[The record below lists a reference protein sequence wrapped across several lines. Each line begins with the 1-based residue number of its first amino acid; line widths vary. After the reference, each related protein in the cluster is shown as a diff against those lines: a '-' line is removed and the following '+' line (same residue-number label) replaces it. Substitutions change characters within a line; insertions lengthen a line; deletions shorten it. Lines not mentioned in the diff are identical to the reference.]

1 MAEKVVVTK
10 SKLNALAAEL
20 RTLIG
25 FTGNKTLDALTEEVA
40 HYDPRPDTS
49 DATATAAQILKPYT
63 AYVNGGKVTGEVES
77 RAAQTIAP
85 STKAQTIPAGVYLEG
100 AQTIKAAPLQNKTVT
115 PAKTQQSVKADAAY
129 YGLDTVT
136 VKAAPLQA
144 KTVAPTTEEQTLTP
158 DAGYIGF
165 SEVTVQ
171 ASSGVKRATRIVS
184 GSGTNNLSIEGT
196 GITKVLAC
204 SVVCATDYADITT
217 SNVVYAGLLCGDE
230 NMSAVTTRTL
240 STTNVSRS
248 NLFRCVMSTDGNTI
262 YAFVSGGNVE
272 FSDAYQYFVEIFGT

>member
-63 AYVNGGKVTGEVES
+63 AYVNGGKVTGEIES

-115 PAKTQQSVKADAAY
+115 PSKTQQSVKADAAY

-136 VKAAPLQA
+136 VKAAPLQT
-144 KTVAPTTEEQTLTP
+144 KTVAPTTEAQTLTP

-171 ASSGVKRATRIVS
+171 ASSGVKKAGYLVPGSDTNALAIA
-184 GSGTNNLSIEGT
+184 GSGITN
-196 GITKVLAC
+196 VMAC
-204 SVVCATDYADITT
+204 NVVCTTGYADITE
-217 SNVVYAGLLCGDE
+217 SSIVYAGLLGGDE
-230 NMSAVTTRTL
+230 NMSAITTRVMA
-240 STTNVSRS
+240 TTSLNRS
-248 NLFRCVMSTDGNTI
+248 NLFRCAATGDDEISCYVNNTN
-262 YAFVSGGNVE
+262 AK
-272 FSDAYQYFVEIFGT
+272 FSSAYQYLVEIFGT

>member
-63 AYVNGGKVTGEVES
+63 AYVNGGKVTGEIES

-115 PAKTQQSVKADAAY
+115 PSKTQQSVKADAAY

-144 KTVAPTTEEQTLTP
+144 KTVAPTTEAQTFAP

-171 ASSGVKRATRIVS
+171 ASSGVKKAGYLVP
-184 GSGTNNLSIEGT
+184 GSGTNALAIAGS
-196 GITKVLAC
+196 GITNVMAC
-204 SVVCATDYADITT
+204 NVVCTTGYADITE
-217 SNVVYAGLLCGDE
+217 SNVVYAGLLGGDE
-230 NMSAVTTRTL
+230 NMSAITTRVMA
-240 STTNVSRS
+240 TTSLSRS
-248 NLFRCVMSTDGNTI
+248 NLFRCAATGDDEISCYVNNTN
-262 YAFVSGGNVE
+262 AK
-272 FSDAYQYFVEIFGT
+272 FSSAYQYLVEIFGT

>member
-10 SKLNALAAEL
+10 SKLNALAREL

-49 DATATAAQILKPYT
+49 DTTATAAQILKPYT
-63 AYVNGGKVTGEVES
+63 AYVNGGKVTGEIES

-100 AQTIKAAPLQNKTVT
+100 TQTIKAAPLQNKTAT
-115 PAKTQQSVKADAAY
+115 PSKTQQSVKADAAY

-144 KTVAPTTEEQTLTP
+144 KTVAPATEAQTLTP

-171 ASSGVKRATRIVS
+171 ASSGVKRVTRTVS
-184 GSGTNNLSIEGT
+184 GSGTATLPIEGT
-196 GITKVLAC
+196 GLTNVLAC
-204 SVVCATDYADITT
+204 SVVCATGYANITE
-217 SNVVYAGLLCGDE
+217 SNVVYAGLMAGGE
-230 NMSAVTTRTL
+230 NMSAITARAL
-240 STTNVSRS
+240 STTTVNRS
-248 NLFRCVMSTDGNTI
+248 NLFRCIMGTGDEVDCYI
-262 YAFVSGGNVE
+262 SGSSGK
-272 FSDAYQYFVEIFGT
+272 FSSAHQYVVEIFGT